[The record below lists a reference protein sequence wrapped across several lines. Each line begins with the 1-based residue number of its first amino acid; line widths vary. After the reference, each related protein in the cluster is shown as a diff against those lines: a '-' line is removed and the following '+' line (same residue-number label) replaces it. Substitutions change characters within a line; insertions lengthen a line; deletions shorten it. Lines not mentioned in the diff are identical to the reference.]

1 MQIPWSDD
9 SEAAIGLVHFREKE
23 FCMFSARISAAAL
36 CVATLGLGNVALAS
50 SQADNHQVA
59 VTIVAMEQVC
69 NKAVPGLNGTVANLL
84 AKEPVEAPLKAE
96 ILKVQ
101 SEPQYKAEVDGMVTQ
116 LSGSPLGKMAVE
128 KGTCNGYAA
137 K

>member
-1 MQIPWSDD
+1 
-9 SEAAIGLVHFREKE
+9 
-23 FCMFSARISAAAL
+23 MFSARISAAAL

-50 SQADNHQVA
+50 SQAENHQVA